1 MPLTILTGTQLRSL
15 LLSLSRDE
23 ILGLQHNL
31 SEALREY
38 STGNQDQ
45 GCSSTYQPRRT
56 AITRKDGSTTIFMP
70 ASTGNTMGIKIIS
83 LQDGGKAGA
92 ATEEESSV
100 RGKEEGKVTLPI
112 GSFLKPSDSSVES
125 SAASATSD
133 RSRRLSSV
141 SSQDNSN
148 TPYVSVNE
156 QTVPPGLSDTL
167 GAWPGP
173 GARDTSPRG
182 TVTLLD
188 SSSIP
193 FALINAQELTA
204 FRTALA
210 ATMLFSKRE
219 HVRTVTVFGA
229 GKQAYWHIRLALLLR
244 GSEIK
249 HVYIINRSFD
259 RVAGL
264 LKDIYAPENAEW
276 RSNVKFS
283 AVSSDF
289 VEYERLL
296 KESVRK
302 ADAIFCCTPATEPL
316 FPADYLTSTEGRKK
330 GRFVSA
336 IGSYKPHMTELHPD
350 ILRDEV
356 GMLHHH
362 HHHHHKHAKRGGV
375 VVVDS
380 LDSCLKEAGE
390 IIQAELK
397 PQQLVEVGELIMVR
411 EASRLAIEQG
421 GEGEKGLREWLE
433 CGNVI
438 YKSVGL
444 GLMDIVTGGDLV
456 QLARDRGVGT
466 TVEDF

>member
-15 LLSLSRDE
+15 LLSLTRDE
-23 ILGLQHNL
+23 ILGLQHSL

-56 AITRKDGSTTIFMP
+56 AITRKDGSTTVFMP
-70 ASTGNTMGIKIIS
+70 ASTGDTVGIKIIS

-92 ATEEESSV
+92 ATDEEEEGSSV
-100 RGKEEGKVTLPI
+100 RGNEEPGKVTLPT
-112 GSFLKPSDSSVES
+112 GSFLKPSESPVAS
-125 SAASATSD
+125 SAASE

-141 SSQDNSN
+141 SSSQDDSH
-148 TPYVSVNE
+148 TPPYASVNE
-156 QTVPPGLSDTL
+156 QPVPPGLSDTL
-167 GAWPGP
+167 GAWPGS
-173 GARDTSPRG
+173 GSRDTSPRG

-188 SSSIP
+188 PSSIP

-210 ATMLFSKRE
+210 ATMLFGKRE

-283 AVSSDF
+283 ALSREF

-316 FPADYLTSTEGRKK
+316 FPADYLTSAEGRKK

-336 IGSYKPHMTELHPD
+336 IGSYRPHMAELHPD

-356 GMLHHH
+356 GMLHRHR
-362 HHHHHKHAKRGGV
+362 HARSGGV

-390 IIQAELK
+390 IIQAELT

-421 GEGEKGLREWLE
+421 GEGEKGLREWLQR
-433 CGNVI
+433 GNVI

-466 TVEDF
+466 TIVDF

>member
-15 LLSLSRDE
+15 LLSLTRDE
-23 ILGLQHNL
+23 ILALQRSL

-45 GCSSTYQPRRT
+45 GCSSTYQPQRT

-70 ASTGNTMGIKIIS
+70 ASTGKTMGIKIIS

-92 ATEEESSV
+92 AVDEESSAA
-100 RGKEEGKVTLPI
+100 GKEDTEKVTLTT
-112 GSFLKPSDSSVES
+112 SETSVES
-125 SAASATSD
+125 SAASD
-133 RSRRLSSV
+133 RSQLSV
-141 SSQDNSN
+141 SSQEDSNSN
-148 TPYVSVNE
+148 TPSASVND
-156 QTVPPGLSDTL
+156 QPVPPGLSDTL

-182 TVTLLD
+182 SVTLLD

-210 ATMLFSKRE
+210 ATMLFNKRE
-219 HVRTVTVFGA
+219 RIRTVTVFGA

-244 GSEIK
+244 GAEIK
-249 HVYIINRSFD
+249 RVYIINRSFD

-276 RSNVKFS
+276 RSKVKFT

-296 KESVRK
+296 KASVRK
-302 ADAIFCCTPATEPL
+302 ADAIFCCTPAIEPL
-316 FPADYLTSTEGRKK
+316 FPADYLTSSEGRRK
-330 GRFVSA
+330 GRLVSA

-362 HHHHHKHAKRGGV
+362 HHHHHRHAKRGGV
-375 VVVDS
+375 IVVDS

-397 PQQLVEVGELIMVR
+397 PQQLVEIGELIMVR

-421 GEGEKGLREWLE
+421 EEEEKGLREWLRR
-433 CGNVI
+433 GNVI

-444 GLMDIVTGGDLV
+444 GLMDLVTGGDLV